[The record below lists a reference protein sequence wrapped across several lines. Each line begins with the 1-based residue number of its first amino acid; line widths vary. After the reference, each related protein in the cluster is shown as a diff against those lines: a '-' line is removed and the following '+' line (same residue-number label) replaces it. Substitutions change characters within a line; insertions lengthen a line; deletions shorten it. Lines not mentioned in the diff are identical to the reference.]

1 MEERLIYESAA
12 DGFVVTTHTFT
23 RHGAVIFEPSSAC
36 HAKMYKSWLFGSP
49 SLMVTGPQCY
59 CDPADLR
66 ATRTISSCGQG
77 FARYASNSTKLDII
91 KGGNDSAG
99 VEFKILDLEQ
109 TRSVILALARDLND
123 AFKKADDYWLSI
135 VAEQQAQRDQKARSL
150 KKL

>member
-1 MEERLIYESAA
+1 M
-12 DGFVVTTHTFT
+12 
-23 RHGAVIFEPSSAC
+23 
-36 HAKMYKSWLFGSP
+36 
-49 SLMVTGPQCY
+49 
-59 CDPADLR
+59 
-66 ATRTISSCGQG
+66 
-77 FARYASNSTKLDII
+77 DII